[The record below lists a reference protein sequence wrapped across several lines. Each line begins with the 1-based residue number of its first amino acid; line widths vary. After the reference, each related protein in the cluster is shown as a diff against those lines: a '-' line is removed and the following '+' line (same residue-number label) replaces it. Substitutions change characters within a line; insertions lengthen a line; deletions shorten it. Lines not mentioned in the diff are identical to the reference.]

1 MATQAYDGERTA
13 QDTEEIFRRLTERPA
28 ELLRFATAGSVDD
41 GKSTLI
47 GRLLYDSKQVLAD
60 QLEHVEQT
68 SRQMGHDFL
77 DLSLLTDGLRAEREQ
92 GITIDVAYRYFAT
105 AQRRFIIA
113 DTPGHEQYTRNMVTG
128 ASTADLVIVLI
139 DARKGVVAQSRR
151 HAFIASLLQIP
162 HLVVCVNKMDMLA
175 YDEEVFDSIVEEF
188 ERFAARLDI
197 QDVTFIPISALK
209 GDNVVERSPAM
220 PWYQGPPLLYHLE
233 HVHIA
238 SDRNLIDVRFPVQWV
253 IRPRGAQGVG
263 LGADAGARSTV
274 GVPLRADV
282 DARSTAGVPL
292 RADVDARSTA
302 GVPLR
307 ADVDAQST
315 TGVPARADYRAYAGQ
330 VAGGILREGDEVVVL
345 PGGRRTTIAGI
356 DTFDGPLREAFPP
369 MSVALRLA
377 DEVDVGRGSLIARP
391 HNQPAVASGF
401 ESLLCWMSER
411 PLDCGRRYL
420 VKHTTNTAAVGAL
433 EVRYRIEVDTL
444 RRDERAATLALNDLG
459 RVRVELTSPL
469 VFDSYRR
476 NRVTGS
482 LIVIDE
488 ATNETVA
495 AGVILDTE
503 ADTAGR
509 DERAGGGGDP
519 AGGGGDP
526 AGGGGDPACGGG
538 DPAGGGGDPA
548 GGGGD
553 PAGGGGDPA
562 GGGGDPAGGGGEGAG
577 MGRDGAADGEA
588 PAKTERSPNVR
599 WERETITRGERW
611 AALGLTGA
619 TVWLTG
625 LPAAGKST
633 IGRAI
638 EERLVRAGRPAYL
651 LDGDNLRHGLNGDL
665 GFDECAR
672 AENVRRTAHVARL
685 LAECGA
691 VALVSLV
698 SPYAADRELA
708 ASLHAAQEL
717 PFLEVF
723 VNTPL
728 ARCEQRDPK
737 GLYARAR
744 SGELQG
750 LTGVG
755 APYEAPTAP
764 GVVLG
769 APDEA
774 IESAVDRVLEALAEL
789 GVIRPP
795 AEGG

>member
-1 MATQAYDGERTA
+1 MTTTGTATQARDGAHTTP
-13 QDTEEIFRRLTERPA
+13 DTEEIFRRLSERPA

-68 SRQMGHDFL
+68 SRRMGHDFL

-162 HLVVCVNKMDMLA
+162 HLVVCVNKMDMLG

-188 ERFAARLDI
+188 ERFAARLEI

-209 GDNVVERSPAM
+209 GDNVVERSENM

-253 IRPRGAQGVG
+253 IRPRASAGVG
-263 LGADAGARSTV
+263 LGADAGS
-274 GVPLRADV
+274 AD
-282 DARSTAGVPL
+282 AAGD
-292 RADVDARSTA
+292 R
-302 GVPLR
+302 
-307 ADVDAQST
+307 
-315 TGVPARADYRAYAGQ
+315 PAAADYRAYAGQ

-345 PGGRRTTIAGI
+345 PGGQRTTVAGI
-356 DTFDGPLREAFPP
+356 DTFDGPVREAFPP

-377 DEVDVGRGSLIARP
+377 DEVDVSRGSTIARP
-391 HNQPAVASGF
+391 HNQPTVASSF

-411 PLDCGRRYL
+411 PLDPARRYL
-420 VKHTTNTAAVGAL
+420 VKHTTRTAAVGAL

-444 RRDERAATLALNDLG
+444 HRDELAATLELNDLG
-459 RVRVELTSPL
+459 RVRVELASPL

-476 NRVTGS
+476 NRATGS

-488 ATNETVA
+488 ASNETVA

-503 ADTAGR
+503 VEAL
-509 DERAGGGGDP
+509 ERAGVGEEGG
-519 AGGGGDP
+519 AT
-526 AGGGGDPACGGG
+526 
-538 DPAGGGGDPA
+538 
-548 GGGGD
+548 
-553 PAGGGGDPA
+553 
-562 GGGGDPAGGGGEGAG
+562 
-577 MGRDGAADGEA
+577 DGET

-708 ASLHAAQEL
+708 ATLHAEQEL

-723 VNTPL
+723 VGTPL
-728 ARCEQRDPK
+728 AQCEQRDPK

-750 LTGVG
+750 MTGVG

-764 GVVLG
+764 DVVLG
-769 APDEA
+769 APGEA
-774 IESAVDRVLEALAEL
+774 IEAAVDRVLEALAAR
-789 GVIRPP
+789 GVMGS
-795 AEGG
+795 EQ